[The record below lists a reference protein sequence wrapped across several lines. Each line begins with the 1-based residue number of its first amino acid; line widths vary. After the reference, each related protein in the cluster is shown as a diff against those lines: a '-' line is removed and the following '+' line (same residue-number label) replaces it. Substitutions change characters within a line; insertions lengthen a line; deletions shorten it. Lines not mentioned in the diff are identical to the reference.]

1 MKQTTEAL
9 YQKREKI
16 QPRYVDGYY
25 QQLRRYTRWL
35 TVGIYFILPWLRWA
49 GHPLILFDVHNRKF
63 YIFSY
68 TFWPQ
73 DLFLLVLL
81 ILIAALTLF
90 FFTTLAGRLWCG
102 YTCPQTVWINIF
114 IWIEYQLEGDRNKRI
129 KLDKSPWGA
138 EKIIKR
144 GSKHTL
150 WLLFAFI
157 TALTLGGYFQPI
169 YLLIDKILHWQQSG
183 WDTFWIVFFTL
194 ATYVN
199 AGWMREQICLYMCPY
214 ARFQSVMYDQ
224 KTLIIAYDVDRGEPR
239 GARKKN
245 IDPKS
250 KGLGHCI
257 QCQKCVQVCPTG
269 IDIRDGLQMACIGCA
284 ACIDV
289 CDDVMQKMHY
299 PKGLIRYQT
308 GESGKN
314 MQSLLRPRLV
324 TYGVLLISL
333 VLLLSYLLI
342 ERTPLRLDVIR
353 DRNQLYSV
361 TTEEQIKNTYLL
373 KVMNL
378 TQQRK
383 HYQISVSS
391 PIQSTFV
398 GAKKITLL
406 PGEIANLP
414 VSLLIDEDLLK
425 QPKTNIAFKVCEIS
439 NEKQCVITESR
450 FIYL

>member
-1 MKQTTEAL
+1 
-9 YQKREKI
+9 
-16 QPRYVDGYY
+16 
-25 QQLRRYTRWL
+25 
-35 TVGIYFILPWLRWA
+35 
-49 GHPLILFDVHNRKF
+49 
-63 YIFSY
+63 
-68 TFWPQ
+68 
-73 DLFLLVLL
+73 
-81 ILIAALTLF
+81 
-90 FFTTLAGRLWCG
+90 
-102 YTCPQTVWINIF
+102 
-114 IWIEYQLEGDRNKRI
+114 
-129 KLDKSPWGA
+129 
-138 EKIIKR
+138 
-144 GSKHTL
+144 
-150 WLLFAFI
+150 
-157 TALTLGGYFQPI
+157 
-169 YLLIDKILHWQQSG
+169 
-183 WDTFWIVFFTL
+183 
-194 ATYVN
+194 
-199 AGWMREQICLYMCPY
+199 
-214 ARFQSVMYDQ
+214 MYDQ
-224 KTLIIAYDVDRGEPR
+224 KTLIIAYDADRGEPR

-308 GESGKN
+308 GESGTEP
-314 MQSLLRPRLV
+314 QSLLRPRLV
-324 TYGVLLISL
+324 TYGVLLITL

-342 ERTPLRLDVIR
+342 VRTPLLLDVIR

-378 TQQRK
+378 SQQRK

-391 PIQSTFV
+391 PIQSIFV